1 MKMLLLLFL
10 SIHKKL
16 LLLWLA
22 FEDVA
27 ADDDYEKINQK
38 GADEYCCV

>member
-1 MKMLLLLFL
+1 MLLLLFL
-10 SIHKKL
+10 PIHKKL

-22 FEDVA
+22 FEDA
-27 ADDDYEKINQK
+27 SATADDDGKINQK